1 MNKRIV
7 PNSIS
12 GLSQL
17 FGLMSIFLSMKQEF
31 FWAPLFII
39 FAILADSC
47 DGRAARAL
55 GVSGPFGVEMDS
67 LCDVCS
73 FGMAPAVLIYC
84 YSLSAYG
91 IWGQIIVGLFAFG
104 AAMRLAR
111 FNVNVSA
118 IHGYFEGMPAPA
130 GACVMATF
138 VLGGMQVSPFLAALL
153 TLLVAKL
160 MYSEVRYPDF
170 KGHGNP
176 LFRIPVVLAFILG
189 ALVLW
194 YQPGAWPF
202 VIMFTYTMCGVLNA
216 VYVKFTGRQAVF
228 K

>member
-1 MNKRIV
+1 
-7 PNSIS
+7 
-12 GLSQL
+12 
-17 FGLMSIFLSMKQEF
+17 
-31 FWAPLFII
+31 
-39 FAILADSC
+39 
-47 DGRAARAL
+47 
-55 GVSGPFGVEMDS
+55 MDS

-84 YSLSAYG
+84 YSLSAYE
-91 IWGQIIVGLFAFG
+91 IWGQIIAGLFAFG

-130 GACVMATF
+130 GACIMATF
-138 VLGGMQVSPFLAALL
+138 VLGGLQVSPFLVALL

-216 VYVKFTGRQAVF
+216 VYVRFTGRQAVF